1 MQTTSIGREIDPLA
15 EFLKRAKPNDL
26 WAAYDLFA
34 GAYSKLVF
42 TMALIHYFPCPATY
56 IFAFFGN
63 TSAMGGMI
71 NLAHESQHAA
81 LLRNKKWNDRVGAW
95 LCAYPV
101 GSIYGASRA
110 VHLAHH
116 KYLNTDLDP
125 DKHFHWEA
133 DKSTPSGFLMY
144 FVKLVMGGQLWTS
157 IVVNGFLR
165 AQQRNNQAQAAK
177 GDTAGQ
183 CDGQSLTQPATQAA
197 AQPAAPSPASVIV
210 MPKRSYPEVFNLI
223 PVQAVLFFTFWAVS
237 GIWWL
242 YFALWMLPI
251 FTLGTAFGFM
261 RGFIDHARL
270 ASDDEV
276 KADGRLITVPNPSF
290 IDKIFFTG
298 NDFEF
303 HAEHHFFP
311 SVPHYFLPR
320 LHRILQQDP
329 RYSSRYLL
337 RPSYTSF
344 LSDYWKQIC
353 RGEKSS
359 TKVKA
364 VGDNLP
370 TSGPK
375 KLKVLFVQPKL
386 SKSFWGME
394 YTAPIAGY
402 KYPNPPLGIMTLA
415 GVLTPDYYVEIRDEN
430 VGLVEYDTDADIVG
444 ISGGLLHHQ
453 HVDRVIQLAKYFKT
467 LGKTVCIGGPVANL
481 SPDVVRP
488 YCDVLFEG
496 EGERT
501 WPQFMKDYEAGDFK
515 DAYIEIDQ
523 IDLGDAKLPRIDL
536 IRAADYGA
544 GQIQTTRGCPF
555 TCEFCDIIVVF
566 GRKVRSK
573 PVAAVIKEVET
584 WANAGQQ
591 MIFFSDD
598 NFIGKR
604 VYAKELLRALIEF
617 NKGRK
622 YPVAFYTQ
630 ASIDAAKD
638 PELLGLMRDADFA
651 GFFIGIESPR
661 KSVLAE
667 TLKVQNVHTEN
678 LEDAIHT
685 IQSFG
690 LWVSGGMIVG
700 FDNDDKDIFEEQ
712 YQFLQK
718 SGVVFAQMS
727 LLEAMPK
734 TPLYTRIKAAG
745 RLLEYRDGLA
755 TNIKPVNLTYNEL
768 VSGYT
773 SLIKKV
779 YTHEACAE
787 RFLTALSYMKG
798 YTFPFDRQAPS
809 FKNLLIVSRVT
820 AHYLFTLDNGRRN
833 LFFKMIIGTL
843 KIQPYALRWTFRYLG
858 QFIHFHRFAN
868 HDVYV
873 TMAPVMPTGE
883 PDLVTVPPS
892 EPVVV
897 DESIPVAVESMIPV
911 TVESSVAVAIESS
924 APAAAET
931 AAAAKKEPQPTA
943 KAS

>member
-1 MQTTSIGREIDPLA
+1 MQTTSIGREVDPLA

-26 WAAYDLFA
+26 WALYDLTM
-34 GAYSKLVF
+34 GGYGKLLIS
-42 TMALIHYFPCPATY
+42 MALIHYFPGPITY
-56 IFAFFGN
+56 FVVFFLN
-63 TSAMGGMI
+63 TSVMGGLI

-101 GSIYGASRA
+101 GSIYGVSRA

-116 KYLNTDLDP
+116 KYLNTDVDP
-125 DKHFHWEA
+125 DKHFHWEE
-133 DKSTPSGFLMY
+133 DKSSPSGFIMY

-165 AQQRNNQAQAAK
+165 AQQKNQDNGAQASGQNSSPTSGQTGSPTSGQNGKECALS
-177 GDTAGQ
+177 GAQGPTA
-183 CDGQSLTQPATQAA
+183 
-197 AQPAAPSPASVIV
+197 ASVV
-210 MPKRSYPEVFNLI
+210 VLPKRSYPEVFNLF
-223 PVQAVLFFTFWAVS
+223 PVQGILFLTFWAVS

-251 FTLGTAFGFM
+251 VTLGTAFGFM

-270 ASDDEV
+270 ATDDQI
-276 KADGRLITVPNPSF
+276 KSDGRLITVPNPSF

-337 RPSYTSF
+337 RESYTSF
-344 LSDYWKQIC
+344 LGDYWKQIC
-353 RGEKSS
+353 KGERSS
-359 TKVKA
+359 TKVKQI
-364 VGDNLP
+364 GENQP
-370 TSGPK
+370 TAGPRK
-375 KLKVLFVQPKL
+375 VKVLFVQPKL

-394 YTAPIAGY
+394 YTAPVAGY

-415 GVLTPDYYVEIRDEN
+415 GVLTPEYYTEIRDEN
-430 VGLVEYDTDADIVG
+430 VGPVEFDTDADIVG
-444 ISGGLLHHQ
+444 ISGSLLHHQ
-453 HVDRVIQLAKYFKT
+453 HVNRVIQLAKYFKT

-481 SPDVVRP
+481 SPEVVRP

-515 DAYIEIDQ
+515 DTYTEHEQ
-523 IDLGDAKLPRIDL
+523 IDLSDAKQPRIDL
-536 IRAADYGA
+536 INSRDYGA

-573 PVAAVIKEVET
+573 PVAAVIQEVQT
-584 WANAGQQ
+584 WADSGQQ
-591 MIFFSDD
+591 VVFFSDD

-617 NKGRK
+617 NKPRK
-622 YPVAFYTQ
+622 NKICFYTQ

-638 PELLGLMRDADFA
+638 KELLELMRDANFG

-661 KSVLAE
+661 KSALTE
-667 TLKVQNVHTEN
+667 TLKMQNVHTES
-678 LEDAIHT
+678 LDQAIHT
-685 IQSFG
+685 IQSYG

-718 SGVVFAQMS
+718 AGVVFAQMS

-734 TPLYTRIKAAG
+734 TPLYARIKESG
-745 RLLEYRDGLA
+745 RLLAYKDGLA
-755 TNIKPVNLTYNEL
+755 TNIQPLNLSYHDL
-768 VSGYT
+768 VEGYT
-773 SLIKKV
+773 NLIQKV

-787 RFLTALSYMKG
+787 RYLTSLKYMKD
-798 YTFPFDRQAPS
+798 YTFPYESNRPS
-809 FKNLLIVSRVT
+809 LHNFLTGLRILK
-820 AHYLFTLDNGRRN
+820 HYLLTLDNGRRK
-833 LFFKMIIGTL
+833 LFFT
-843 KIQPYALRWTFRYLG
+843 PWCWA
-858 QFIHFHRFAN
+858 H
-868 HDVYV
+868 
-873 TMAPVMPTGE
+873 
-883 PDLVTVPPS
+883 
-892 EPVVV
+892 
-897 DESIPVAVESMIPV
+897 
-911 TVESSVAVAIESS
+911 
-924 APAAAET
+924 
-931 AAAAKKEPQPTA
+931 
-943 KAS
+943 